1 MSEACSIQTRR
12 TMRADVHAENRLGV
26 GRRLARPVRKL
37 DPTRLAT
44 AARQHLGLD
53 DDLAA
58 ELVGRRARLL
68 RRRRE
73 PSVGNRDA
81 EGRKSLLP

>member
-1 MSEACSIQTRR
+1 MP
-12 TMRADVHAENRLGV
+12 ADVHAENRLGV
-26 GRRLARPVRKL
+26 GRCLVRPVRKL

-58 ELVGRRARLL
+58 ELVRRARLL

>member
-1 MSEACSIQTRR
+1 MP
-12 TMRADVHAENRLGV
+12 ADVHAENRLGV
-26 GRRLARPVRKL
+26 GRCLVRPVRKL

-81 EGRKSLLP
+81 EAPEEPLP